1 MFLRN
6 LNYGQEPSS
15 YLCADMHNLP
25 FAIHQNKNK
34 FDVIYS
40 NLSMQWCA
48 DIPNLLKD
56 LKNILKQNGSL
67 AFSTILDGSLSN
79 MKIAYGKLDKNPP
92 VQDFLSYE
100 YLNGLIKSSGF
111 KCIFCES
118 KKMTY
123 NYKRS

>member
-6 LNYGQEPSS
+6 LSYKQKPSS

-25 FAIHQNKNK
+25 FTIHQNKNK

-40 NLSMQWCA
+40 NLAMQWCT

-56 LKNILKQNGSL
+56 LKNILKDKGCL

-79 MKIAYGKLDKNPP
+79 MKIAYGKLDKAPP
-92 VQDFLSYE
+92 VQAFLSYE
-100 YLNGLIKSSGF
+100 YLIDLIKSSGF
-111 KCIFCES
+111 
-118 KKMTY
+118 
-123 NYKRS
+123 